1 MTEIINEF
9 HKATAWLYVKIYE
22 NSFFFFDYWSIEHII
37 SGIIIIILF
46 FYFNVKNKLINLFAI
61 LLGWEILEIA
71 FLYFALNVYKPETFK
86 DQIFD
91 IIIGFLAGYLT
102 KIIVE
107 NKPKFPF
114 IQHLTKEIISIT
126 IASFVI
132 AFFWVGFYQY
142 HYNVDE
148 LNSPGFNLWAFFLW
162 YLGLNGILLFF
173 TFIRKKIGSLPLNI
187 IITWFSYFVVLLV
200 VEYFGRYIIQIKESS
215 NPKNTPLIFGLIYG
229 NNILHIVYT
238 IMPLI
243 AILIYLLT
251 HKILT
256 QIENIQLLLL
266 NNKITNKEK
275 IIIKNQNY
283 KKII

>member
-1 MTEIINEF
+1 MTDIINEF
-9 HKATAWLYVKIYE
+9 YKDTAWLYVKIYE
-22 NSFFFFDYWSIEHII
+22 NSFFFFDYWSIVHII
-37 SGIIIIILF
+37 SGILIIIFF
-46 FYFNVKNKLINLFAI
+46 FYFNVKHKLINLFAI

-71 FLYFALNVYKPETFK
+71 FLYFALNIFKPETFK
-86 DQIFD
+86 DQFFD
-91 IIIGFLAGYLT
+91 IIIGFLAGYST
-102 KIIVE
+102 KMIVE

-126 IASFVI
+126 ITSFII

-148 LNSPGFNLWAFFLW
+148 LNAPGFNLWAFLLW
-162 YLGLNGILLFF
+162 YLGLNGTLLFF
-173 TFIRKKIGSLPLNI
+173 SFIRKKIGSLPLNI

-200 VEYFGRYIIQIKESS
+200 VEYLGRYVIQIRESS

-251 HKILT
+251 HKIFT
-256 QIENIQLLLL
+256 QIENIQMLLL

-275 IIIKNQNY
+275 IIMKN
-283 KKII
+283 